1 MKRAASRISDLLL
14 PNIGGNW
21 QRGAS
26 REAVMV
32 QIVTVKEVAA
42 FLKLKE
48 ATVCSLAAEGKLPGF
63 KLGKSWRFDM
73 DEMEKWISGMPRSGM
88 GKLEQ
93 EHGQRE
99 GGVL

>member
-1 MKRAASRISDLLL
+1 
-14 PNIGGNW
+14 
-21 QRGAS
+21 
-26 REAVMV
+26 MV

-48 ATVCSLAAEGKLPGF
+48 ATVCTLAAEGKLPGF

-73 DEMEKWISGMPRSGM
+73 EEVEKWIAGMPRNGTGRPEESND
-88 GKLEQ
+88 
-93 EHGQRE
+93 QRE